1 MDNLEVR
8 ERVARTEALLQEIEA
23 LPDART
29 RHTVMQAVQALL
41 ELYGEALT
49 RLLQHSSRWGG
60 ETLLQ
65 ALADDELV
73 GHMLLLHGL
82 HPQDMA
88 ARVEQ
93 ALDGVRPYLQSHG
106 GNVALLGVE
115 GGVVRLQLLGS
126 CNGCAGSTITL
137 QTAVEQAIYELAP
150 EVQAIEA
157 EGAAAPLPTSS
168 FVPLASL
175 L

>member
-1 MDNLEVR
+1 VDNLEVR

-49 RLLQHSSRWGG
+49 RFLQHGSRWGG
-60 ETLLQ
+60 AELLQ
-65 ALADDELV
+65 ALTDDE
-73 GHMLLLHGL
+73 
-82 HPQDMA
+82 
-88 ARVEQ
+88 
-93 ALDGVRPYLQSHG
+93 
-106 GNVALLGVE
+106 LLGVE

-157 EGAAAPLPTSS
+157 EGAAAPVPTSS